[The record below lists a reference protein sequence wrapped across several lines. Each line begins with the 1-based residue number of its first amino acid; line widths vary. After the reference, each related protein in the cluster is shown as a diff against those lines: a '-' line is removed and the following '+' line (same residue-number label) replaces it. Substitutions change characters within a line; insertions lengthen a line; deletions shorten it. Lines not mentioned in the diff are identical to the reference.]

1 MFYISKQ
8 ELKDLNSSLN
18 KYNLTIAKLKKYK
31 ILNRDLIKEPLF
43 WRNNIINAWCIN
55 KIIGTNDDRYFG
67 TDSEYWIGI
76 YDNNKFKFNFSSY
89 GGMCDYV
96 FSKFF
101 KQEDIEN
108 YNDLKV
114 QVEFLKEINELIDLG
129 IIGE

>member
-1 MFYISKQ
+1 MFYISKE
-8 ELKDLNSSLN
+8 ELKELNSSLN

-31 ILNRDLIKEPLF
+31 VLNRSLIKAPLF

-55 KIIGTNDDRYFG
+55 KIIGTNDDRHFG

-76 YDNNKFKFNFSSY
+76 YDDNKFKFNFSYY

-108 YNDLKV
+108 YNDLNV
-114 QVEFLKEINELIDLG
+114 QIEFLKKINELIDLG

>member
-1 MFYISKQ
+1 M
-8 ELKDLNSSLN
+8 NSSLN

-31 ILNRDLIKEPLF
+31 VLNRALIKEPLF
-43 WRNNIINAWCIN
+43 WYNNIINAWCIN
-55 KIIGTNDDRYFG
+55 KIIGTNDDRHFG

-76 YDNNKFKFNFSSY
+76 YDDNKFKFNFSCY

-101 KQEDIEN
+101 KQEDIKN
-108 YNDLKV
+108 YNDLNV
-114 QVEFLKEINELIDLG
+114 QIEFLKKINELIDFG